1 MAETANEGIT
11 SIGHGTNGK
20 NASKSSKGHCK
31 RFWWVYV
38 LIILIIAIAVVV
50 PCVILLVVPRM
61 AQKKLDQ
68 ATLTIDGIS
77 VSNVQTNSLNMAIN
91 STITTDG
98 STHAT
103 IDGFEG
109 TMYLADTDPPLAFA
123 KINFPET
130 TSDAHQIVNVSQE
143 IPISDQDA
151 FTTFNEHLIQRES
164 VNVAVKGDTYI
175 HVRGISRA
183 YSVTFSKIVSLK
195 GLNGFKGL
203 SVTNTHVSLAQ
214 ADNFNATAH
223 IPNPSSLTLDVGNTI
238 FHTYFNGSEIGTSY
252 ILNLVLHPGTND
264 FFIWADIN
272 NTAVLNGLT
281 KRPTCERNG
290 TLTFELSGKNV
301 TNHGQHIPYFANSLA
316 ASNSSVD
323 IPIGEAVK
331 NDIGISVGCMD

>member
-1 MAETANEGIT
+1 MAEATNEGG
-11 SIGHGTNGK
+11 SSFGNGA
-20 NASKSSKGHCK
+20 NSKSSKGHCR
-31 RFWWVYV
+31 RFWWLYV
-38 LIILIIAIAVVV
+38 VIILIIAVVVIV
-50 PCVILLVVPRM
+50 PCVILVAVPRM

-77 VSNVQTNSLNMAIN
+77 VTKVQTNSLNMAIN

-109 TMYLADTDPPLAFA
+109 TMYLADINPPLAFA

-151 FTTFNEHLIQRES
+151 FTTFNKHLLQQES
-164 VNVAVKGDTYI
+164 VNVLVKGDTYV
-175 HVRGISRA
+175 HVSGISRA
-183 YSVTFSKIVSLK
+183 YGVTFSKTVSLK
-195 GLNGFKGL
+195 GLDGFKGI
-203 SVTNTHVSLAQ
+203 SVTNPHVSLAQ
-214 ADNFNATAH
+214 SDNFNATAH
-223 IPNPSSLTLDVGNTI
+223 IPNPSSLTLDVGNTT
-238 FHTYFNGSEIGTSY
+238 FNTYLNGSEIGTSY

-272 NTAVLNGLT
+272 NTAVVNALT
-281 KRPTCERNG
+281 KRPTCEHNG

-301 TNHGQHIPYFANSLA
+301 TNLGQHIPYFADALA
-316 ASNSSVD
+316 SSNTSVD
-323 IPIGEAVK
+323 IPIGQAIK
-331 NDIGISVGCMD
+331 SDLGLSLACTD

>member
-1 MAETANEGIT
+1 MAEASNARGANSGNGT
-11 SIGHGTNGK
+11 SGNS
-20 NASKSSKGHCK
+20 ASKSSKGHCG
-31 RFWWVYV
+31 RFWWLYV
-38 LIILIIAIAVVV
+38 LVILIIAVVVVV
-50 PCVILLVVPRM
+50 PCVILVAVPRM
-61 AQKKLDQ
+61 AQKKLDD

-77 VSNVQTNSLNMAIN
+77 VTNVQTNSLNMAIN

-109 TMYLADTDPPLAFA
+109 TMYLADVNPPLAFA

-130 TSDAHQIVNVSQE
+130 TSDAHQTVNVSQE
-143 IPISDQDA
+143 IQISDQNA

-164 VNVAVKGDTYI
+164 VYVLVKGDTNI

-183 YSVTFSKIVSLK
+183 YSATFSKTVPLK

-203 SVTNTHVSLAQ
+203 TVTNPHVSLAQ
-214 ADNFNATAH
+214 SDNFNATAH
-223 IPNPSSLTLDVGNTI
+223 IPNPSSLTLDVGNTT
-238 FHTYFNGSEIGTSY
+238 FQTYLNGSDIGTSY
-252 ILNLVLHPGTND
+252 ILNLVLHPGANE

-272 NTAVLNGLT
+272 NTAVLSALT

-301 TNHGQHIPYFANSLA
+301 TSLGQPIPYFANALA
-316 ASNSSVD
+316 ASNVSVD
-323 IPIGEAVK
+323 IPIGQAIK
-331 NDIGISVGCMD
+331 SDIGISVGCMD